1 MNVLS
6 RSSPLL
12 LLAALLIGLPLLG
25 VALSGEPLAPYLR
38 MPPMTTEPAAHAPF
52 SWPVFIAFALLI
64 AASSAPFALRI
75 ARARSSIARGQH
87 ARTAFPRWGWA
98 GVALLLAAWW
108 LAWHRYPFF
117 EALQRHSFT
126 PLWLGYVLTV
136 SALTVMRSGH
146 CLLLDRPRLMLAL
159 LPLSAAFW
167 WLFEYLNRFVRNWH
181 YVGIDALDAWQ
192 FFWQATLPFAT
203 VLPAVLATREL
214 LASFPALSAGLG
226 DAWRIAPRRPRLLA
240 AAVLAAASVGLALIG
255 TLPQQ
260 LFALLWVSPL
270 LLLVCIQALLRRP
283 TVLAPVAHGDW
294 RALWQAAL
302 AGLVCGLFWELWNA
316 GSLAQWHYSIAYVD
330 RFRLFEMP
338 LPGYAGYLPFGVLC
352 VALGECADAALTR
365 IRTVAAP
372 AG

>member
-1 MNVLS
+1 MNLLS

-25 VALSGEPLAPYLR
+25 VALSGAPLAPYLR
-38 MPPMTTEPAAHAPF
+38 IPPMTTEPASHAPF
-52 SWPVFIAFALLI
+52 SWPVFGALALLI
-64 AASSAPFALRI
+64 AASSAPFVLRI
-75 ARARSSIARGQH
+75 ARARSSIARVQRER
-87 ARTAFPRWGWA
+87 AAFPRWGWA
-98 GVALLLAAWW
+98 GVALLLIAWW

-117 EALQRHSFT
+117 EAFQRHSFT
-126 PLWLGYVLTV
+126 PLWLGYVLTI
-136 SALTVMRSGH
+136 SALTAMRTGH
-146 CLLLDRPRLMLAL
+146 CLLLDRPRFVLAL

-192 FFWQATLPFAT
+192 YFWQATLPFAT

-240 AAVLAAASVGLALIG
+240 AAVLAVASIGLALIG
-255 TLPQQ
+255 VLPQQ
-260 LFALLWVSPL
+260 SFALLWVSPL
-270 LLLVCIQALLRRP
+270 LLLVCIQAILRRP
-283 TVLAPVAHGDW
+283 TVLAPIALGDW

-302 AGLVCGLFWELWNA
+302 AGLVCGLCWELWNT

-330 RFRLFEMP
+330 RFHIFEMP
-338 LPGYAGYLPFGVLC
+338 LLGYAGYLPFGVLC
-352 VALGECADAALTR
+352 VALGDAVTH
-365 IRTVAAP
+365 P
-372 AG
+372 AGPHAEARRAG